1 MKTKLEHKVLGQ
13 DAYASTILLSVDF
26 EVKGDKYYARA
37 IYLNGGY
44 GLEDIEVL
52 DSDYC
57 EEYDDEIR
65 ELAEELL
72 MELDITKN
80 LNW

>member
-26 EVKGDKYYARA
+26 EVEGNEYQARA

-52 DSDYC
+52 DS
-57 EEYDDEIR
+57 EYDEVADEEIR

-72 MELDITKN
+72 NELDITKN